1 MRWADCACCHC
12 LVSILKRG
20 FFESSYIKYRF
31 NIIVVNIIF
40 KDGGLVGVPGLQ
52 PFKAKVMSFGH
63 SACFATHQQ
72 AFRQYLGESTHDAM
86 LQEVQIGVQVY
97 QFDNRKK
104 DYFKSL
110 LFRQYIN

>member
-1 MRWADCACCHC
+1 M
-12 LVSILKRG
+12 
-20 FFESSYIKYRF
+20 
-31 NIIVVNIIF
+31 
-40 KDGGLVGVPGLQ
+40 GVPGLQ

-104 DYFKSL
+104 ALNLQFYSLFQKPLIQAVYKLSGICSLYLYVALFNLL
-110 LFRQYIN
+110 LFFLQ